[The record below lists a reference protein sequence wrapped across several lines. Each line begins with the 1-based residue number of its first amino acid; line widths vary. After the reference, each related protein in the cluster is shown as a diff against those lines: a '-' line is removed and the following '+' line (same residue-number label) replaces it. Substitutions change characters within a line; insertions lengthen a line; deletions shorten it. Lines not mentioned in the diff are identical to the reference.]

1 MGKQVKKRKQSRKK
15 KKMNNRGFTLIEL
28 LAVIT
33 IMGILMMVAIPAVS
47 RTIENSRRDSFATIA
62 QNYVNAVRN
71 SVMADEIECQETA
84 GSSEY
89 ITASATPNG
98 TYYFEIDSDEDS
110 AKDLMESGG
119 ASSWGGAQVKGY
131 VVWQKADQKTAG
143 KTQTTT
149 KTTYKISLVDK
160 GHHGIPTYE
169 TDQKI
174 TRAKVVT
181 NVKVDTSSSSA
192 STEPTSGG
200 STPKNYSEFGAS
212 GPHKAFQNCTETEVT
227 GEDGKV
233 TINKTCT
240 DIAEGTVV
248 QCRFK

>member
-1 MGKQVKKRKQSRKK
+1 MGKQVKRKKQSQKK

-62 QNYVNAVRN
+62 QNYVNAVRQ
-71 SVMADEIECQETA
+71 SVMADEIECLD
-84 GSSEY
+84 GSGY

-98 TYYFEIDSDEDS
+98 VYYFEINSDQES

-131 VVWQKADQKTAG
+131 VVWQKADQTTAG
-143 KTQTTT
+143 GTQTTT

-181 NVKVDTSSSSA
+181 NVTPPSSGSGTTGT
-192 STEPTSGG
+192 TEPTSGG
-200 STPKNYSEFGAS
+200 TGTTTDTNYGEFGAAAPS
-212 GPHKAFQNCTETEVT
+212 EAF
-227 GEDGKV
+227 
-233 TINKTCT
+233 KTCT
-240 DIAEGTVV
+240 TNASGTQSCTDSATPVRC
-248 QCRFK
+248 QFK